1 MEKTSIIDFPVDLLH
16 VRMRS
21 RNREA
26 MRASSG
32 GGSAQKSPT
41 RRPHGGE
48 ERIERQSNFKVVVRV
63 RPPLPR
69 ELSGE
74 IPFQNI
80 IAIDGHEQAITIS
93 ENVDSLVD
101 EHGQAT
107 NSGYTS
113 HSYVFDQV
121 YDPTASQ
128 KKVYETTARGIVDS
142 ALQGYNA
149 TIFAYGQTGTG
160 KTFTMEGFSEGSS
173 GVEAR
178 GIIPRAI
185 EQIFGYIQRNASPR
199 MRFLVRASYLQIY
212 NEMISDL
219 LKPERSNLS
228 IREDKK
234 RGVFVDGLSEWVVR
248 SPAEIYGLMQRGGAV
263 RATGETK
270 MNEVSSR
277 SHAVFIVIAEQSET
291 VYVDSKGQEMTP
303 EEFQKFMHGRGVRR
317 EQEMNKLEDH
327 VRQSFKVGKLNLV
340 DLAGSER
347 VRLSGATGQRL
358 EESKQINRSLA
369 ALGNVISALTDT
381 KGRTHVPYRD
391 SKLTRM
397 LEDSLGGN
405 CRTTMMAM
413 VSPAL
418 EAMVE
423 TLSTLKFANRAKNI
437 KNEARVNE
445 DLDQKS
451 LLRKYER
458 ELKKL
463 RAELEERNKNVVDK
477 RRLLELDE
485 QRRRA
490 EADKMVAIKALE
502 ARSLEF
508 MHEKEEKKRLEQRIS
523 MLMGQMLKGDR
534 TSDGE
539 SVGIDGA
546 AAAGTSIGSGGS
558 HGTGTNAGPEF
569 QVIMKEQ
576 QDRLRME
583 YDGKLAEIE
592 RERETIEE
600 EKAQVDRYKQLLL
613 KQRDIMIALT
623 QRLVERDEQ
632 IMALQDE
639 LDAYDRHQK
648 ELEEK
653 LDEKTALL
661 YKFQR
666 ISLEMNASSP
676 FKSEELTSAL
686 NESISSRGNDPTAGA
701 TEIDA
706 VSGAIITPG
715 ELNMGSANLSRDST
729 ARVNELASI
738 IDSQKST
745 ITSLEDEVQAL
756 KLASQENT
764 EVFNEESSSME
775 ASLKK
780 VEDAV
785 ALELEVHLSRLEGG
799 SGKSGGVG
807 ATLRQPM
814 SSLMRQVVSRVRSTR
829 ARPETQS
836 LVQEVQRLGHEKQA
850 AEAQIEQMRRQLES
864 HAMIV
869 QQNNSNSARCE
880 HLVKERE
887 AVHTIMENKI
897 KVLVQDIAQSVWG
910 VLQGGG
916 PNAAH
921 ALTKDVAALQRLVNA
936 SIAALRN
943 AASNTPPS

>member
-1 MEKTSIIDFPVDLLH
+1 
-16 VRMRS
+16 MRT
-21 RNREA
+21 RRIEA
-26 MRASSG
+26 GRG
-32 GGSAQKSPT
+32 GAGSTAVTKSPT
-41 RRPHGGE
+41 RRSYQSL
-48 ERIERQSNFKVVVRV
+48 ERVERQSNFKVVVRV

-74 IPFQNI
+74 VPFQNI
-80 IAIDGHEQAITIS
+80 IAIDGREQAITIT
-93 ENVDSLVD
+93 
-101 EHGQAT
+101 T
-107 NSGYTS
+107 NSGAYAS
-113 HSYVFDQV
+113 HSYVFDHV
-121 YDPTASQ
+121 YDPSSSQ

-160 KTFTMEGFSEGSS
+160 KTFTMEGFSEGSA

-185 EQIFGYIQRNASPR
+185 EQIF
-199 MRFLVRASYLQIY
+199 ASYLQIY

-291 VYVDSKGQEMTP
+291 LY
-303 EEFQKFMHGRGVRR
+303 KFMHGRG
-317 EQEMNKLEDH
+317 
-327 VRQSFKVGKLNLV
+327 SFKVGKLNLV

-347 VRLSGATGQRL
+347 
-358 EESKQINRSLA
+358 QINRSLA

-397 LEDSLGGN
+397 LEDSL
-405 CRTTMMAM
+405 
-413 VSPAL
+413 
-418 EAMVE
+418 AMVE

-463 RAELEERNKNVVDK
+463 RAELEERNKNV
-477 RRLLELDE
+477 
-485 QRRRA
+485 
-490 EADKMVAIKALE
+490 ADKMVAIKALE
-502 ARSLEF
+502 ARSKEF
-508 MHEKEEKKRLEQRIS
+508 MHEKEEKKRLEQRIAT
-523 MLMGQMLKGDR
+523 LMGQMLKGDR
-534 TSDGE
+534 TP
-539 SVGIDGA
+539 DGA
-546 AAAGTSIGSGGS
+546 GQA
-558 HGTGTNAGPEF
+558 PEL

-676 FKSEELTSAL
+676 FKSEELDTVL
-686 NESISSRGNDPTAGA
+686 NESTSSRSKDRAAGA
-701 TEIDA
+701 TEVDSA
-706 VSGAIITPG
+706 SGAIISQPSGDSLNEIVASSRLMG
-715 ELNMGSANLSRDST
+715 ESA
-729 ARVNELASI
+729 AQVNELS
-738 IDSQKST
+738 DLVDRQKAQ
-745 ITSLEDEVQAL
+745 IRELENAL
-756 KLASQENT
+756 KAAN
-764 EVFNEESSSME
+764 ESSGKGSDDNVS
-775 ASLKK
+775 AAISQ

-785 ALELEVHLSRLEGG
+785 AVELEIHLRRLEGG
-799 SGKSGGVG
+799 EDNGG
-807 ATLRQPM
+807 A
-814 SSLMRQVVSRVRSTR
+814 QV
-829 ARPETQS
+829 AQM
-836 LVQEVQRLGHEKQA
+836 QR
-850 AEAQIEQMRRQLES
+850 QIENN
-864 HAMIV
+864 AMV
-869 QQNNSNSARCE
+869 SKQSNAIAARCE

-887 AVHTIMENKI
+887 AVHTIMEHKI
-897 KVLVQDIAQSVWG
+897 KVLVQSIAQSVG
-910 VLQGGG
+910 NVLQGGG
-916 PNAAH
+916 HNAAQ
-921 ALTKDVAALQRLVNA
+921 ALTKDVSALQRLVNA

-943 AASNTPPS
+943 AASNSLPQPI

>member
-1 MEKTSIIDFPVDLLH
+1 MPP
-16 VRMRS
+16 
-21 RNREA
+21 
-26 MRASSG
+26 
-32 GGSAQKSPT
+32 QPKSPV
-41 RRPHGGE
+41 RRPQD
-48 ERIERQSNFKVVVRV
+48 ERVERQSNFKVVVRV

-74 IPFQNI
+74 LPFQNI
-80 IAIDGHEQAITIS
+80 IAVDDREQIITIS
-93 ENVDSLVD
+93 ENVDSMTE
-101 EHGQAT
+101 EHGVGS
-107 NSGYTS
+107 NSGQYSS
-113 HSYVFDQV
+113 HSYVFDHV
-121 YDPTASQ
+121 YDPMSSQ
-128 KKVYETTARGIVDS
+128 KKVYETTARGVVDS

-160 KTFTMEGFSEGSS
+160 KTFTMEGFSDQS

-185 EQIFGYIQRNASPR
+185 EQIFGHIQRYASPR

-212 NEMISDL
+212 NEAISDL
-219 LKPERSNLS
+219 LKPERSNLT

-291 VYVDSKGQEMTP
+291 VYVDGKGKEMTP
-303 EEFQKFMHGRGVRR
+303 EDFQMFMHARGVHR

-358 EESKQINRSLA
+358 EESKQINRSLS

-413 VSPAL
+413 ISPAL

-463 RAELEERNKNVVDK
+463 RAELEARSKNVVDK

-508 MHEKEEKKRLEQRIS
+508 MHEKEEKKRLEQRIA

-534 TSDGE
+534 SPNA
-539 SVGIDGA
+539 SVAPGRADGA
-546 AAAGTSIGSGGS
+546 PGADQA
-558 HGTGTNAGPEF
+558 PEL
-569 QVIMKEQ
+569 QIIMKEQ
-576 QDRLRME
+576 QDRLREE

-653 LDEKTALL
+653 LDEKTAMLF
-661 YKFQR
+661 KFQR

-676 FKSEELTSAL
+676 YKSEELTTAL
-686 NESISSRGNDPTAGA
+686 NEPIAGRGSGATNGATELDADSSVLASRESLNDLFSAAASLNGDAARDLSKLVEHQKATIADLEEELRLARSAGGTSISSSEA
-701 TEIDA
+701 DA
-706 VSGAIITPG
+706 A
-715 ELNMGSANLSRDST
+715 A
-729 ARVNELASI
+729 
-738 IDSQKST
+738 
-745 ITSLEDEVQAL
+745 LE
-756 KLASQENT
+756 
-764 EVFNEESSSME
+764 
-775 ASLKK
+775 K
-780 VEDAV
+780 VEKAV
-785 ALELEVHLSRLEGG
+785 AVEMEIHLSRLQFGNGTNEG
-799 SGKSGGVG
+799 VA
-807 ATLRQPM
+807 ATLRDPM
-814 SSLMRQVVSRVRSTR
+814 SSLIRQILSRVRFTNATSD
-829 ARPETQS
+829 TQD
-836 LVQEVQRLGHEKQA
+836 LIHEMQKLGREKLS
-850 AEAQIEQMRRQLES
+850 AESKADELKQQINQDMLTN
-864 HAMIV
+864 
-869 QQNNSNSARCE
+869 QQFGAISARCE

-887 AVHTIMENKI
+887 AVHTIMEQKI
-897 KVLVQDIAQSVWG
+897 KVLVQSIAQSAGG

-916 PNAAH
+916 PNAAQ

-943 AASNTPPS
+943 AASNNPNPSPIAQSQSGNYY